1 MNDAKWRTVSA
12 IKYRRVMTTY
22 LKANKARSK
31 ESLNGGKKSLTRCNI
46 DRFRVITHVLKS
58 CHAKWDFDVS
68 KLN

>member
-1 MNDAKWRTVSA
+1 
-12 IKYRRVMTTY
+12 MTTY

-31 ESLNGGKKSLTRCNI
+31 ESLNGEKSRLLVLT